1 MSWTDGTGGRVSFER
16 PAEKSI
22 PLAQATVSGER
33 WIPGIDT
40 PGSYSTGESTR
51 RHGGTPTPKAQ
62 ISSRRVPER
71 ALRKRRY
78 CLKACL
84 DELERVRK
92 ERDDPI
98 LRGNALADAKGHLQA
113 LWELLEGVP
122 DAEALEEM
130 VNVLQI
136 ALCLDGPE
144 PPPIEQLDAISSV
157 LAKMHD
163 DPDVSDQIANELTQ
177 ELIEGGVDVFR
188 EIG

>member
-1 MSWTDGTGGRVSFER
+1 MVQADGSRSNDRQKNRFRWRKQQSPVNGGS
-16 PAEKSI
+16 
-22 PLAQATVSGER
+22 Q
-33 WIPGIDT
+33 
-40 PGSYSTGESTR
+40 ESTPQVVIR
-51 RHGGTPTPKAQ
+51 QAKARERHGGTPTPKAQ